1 MNYLLVCREMY
12 EEKDEKMEMKLKHL
26 KREQMDTEMA
36 YGAVRANSAENGSF
50 SISFTNSI

>member
-1 MNYLLVCREMY
+1 
-12 EEKDEKMEMKLKHL
+12 MKLKHL
-26 KREQMDTEMA
+26 EREQMDTEMA